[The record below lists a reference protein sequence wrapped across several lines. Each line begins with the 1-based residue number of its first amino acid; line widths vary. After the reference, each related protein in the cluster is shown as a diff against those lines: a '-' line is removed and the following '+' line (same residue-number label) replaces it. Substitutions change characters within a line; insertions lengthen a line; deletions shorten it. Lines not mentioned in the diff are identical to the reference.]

1 MKKELIGRTS
11 SRQNDLY
18 RVVTNKIIE
27 ALEKGTEPWRKT
39 WNTENEGL
47 PVNAA
52 TGRYYSGIN
61 VMLLWMGAIEKGVNS
76 NRWLTFNQ
84 AKCAGGSVRR
94 GEKSTLVTLFKPI
107 TENKL
112 DSEITETEDKL
123 IHSSRCFMTSF
134 HLFNIEQCENL
145 PESFYVKKPTL
156 THFERIDKAETI
168 VISSGI
174 PVIHRYQD
182 CAYYHTKNDHIVIPE
197 MGQFHSVEDYYC
209 TLLHELVHST
219 GHISRLA
226 RKGIMASLPMKM
238 NNPVY
243 AFEELIAEI
252 GSAFLC
258 AELGIQGHLQHES
271 YIASWLKILKKDHKA
286 IFQADKYAREA
297 FEYLILNIN
306 KK

>member
-18 RVVTNKIIE
+18 HIVTNKIIE

-39 WNTENEGL
+39 WDTENEGL

-61 VMLLWMGAIEKGVNS
+61 VMLLWMGAVEKCVNS

-84 AKCAGGSVRR
+84 ARCAGGRIRR
-94 GEKSTLVTLFKPI
+94 GEKSTLVTLFKPFI
-107 TENKL
+107 EDSS
-112 DSEITETEDKL
+112 DSEAEDKL
-123 IHSSRCFMTSF
+123 THSSRCFMARF

-145 PESFYVKKPTL
+145 PEHFYAKKPVL
-156 THFERIDKAETI
+156 LDVERIDRAEDV
-168 VISSGI
+168 VISSGV

-182 CAYYHTKNDHIVIPE
+182 YAYYHPKNDHIVIPE

-219 GHISRLA
+219 GHTSRLA
-226 RKGIMASLPMKM
+226 RKGIMTPLSKKM
-238 NNPVY
+238 SNPVY

-271 YIASWLKILKKDHKA
+271 YIASWLRILKEDHKA
-286 IFQADKYAREA
+286 IFRAARYAKEA
-297 FEYLILNIN
+297 FEYLILNTN